1 LRHFG
6 AAIAQRQVLAFELAR
21 RVQLATVMLV
31 VSRYAKRQQDPLVR
45 QAGICAALE
54 LGTQLTGSRPTGH
67 MHHLVTEL
75 GRAVAEDRFAPV
87 AGADRGSVAM
97 VAPS

>member
-1 LRHFG
+1 
-6 AAIAQRQVLAFELAR
+6 
-21 RVQLATVMLV
+21 
-31 VSRYAKRQQDPLVR
+31 
-45 QAGICAALE
+45 
-54 LGTQLTGSRPTGH
+54 